1 MGGRYRDFLEIEQV
15 EAQTRNEVGD
25 LVGGKPIWVTLSK
38 CREEPAK
45 AGAVLSTVNAKA
57 IEYSSNIFLP
67 KHSPAVTP
75 NARARVLSEAGE
87 VQVIGSVLRYKKY
100 QHYAKIWV

>member
-1 MGGRYRDFLEIEQV
+1 MGGRYRDLLEIEQV

-67 KHSPAVTP
+67 KHSPAVP
-75 NARARVLSEAGE
+75 LDARVRVLSEAGE